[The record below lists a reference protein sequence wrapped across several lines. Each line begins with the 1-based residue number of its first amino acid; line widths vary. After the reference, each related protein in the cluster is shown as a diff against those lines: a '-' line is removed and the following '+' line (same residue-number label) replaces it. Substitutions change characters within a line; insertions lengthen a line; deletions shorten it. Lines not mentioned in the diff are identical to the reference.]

1 MKGKRLPHGKV
12 YNGWHHFLTI
22 THHKLLV
29 MHFCFQ
35 VGLYRQGLLHDLSK
49 YSPTEF
55 RTGIRYYQG
64 FKSPN
69 SAERDE
75 VGYSAA
81 WLHHKGRNKHHFEY
95 WIDIRGK
102 GDPTLV
108 GMPMPKRYVVE
119 MFCDRIAA
127 CKVYLKD
134 SYTDSSPLEYYE
146 KNIHMV
152 TMHPDTRALLVR
164 MLAMLAE
171 KGEKKTFCTV
181 KNTIVRGKSG
191 RTERHRLR
199 MTAQKQRG
207 KGQKKEEKRRY
218 RTGGF
223 SIKGQVPSGR
233 RKERRQ

>member
-1 MKGKRLPHGKV
+1 MAEIKKSGHTGEEKKVRHGSL

-22 THHKLLV
+22 THHKMLV
-29 MHFCFQ
+29 MRFCFQ

-49 YSPTEF
+49 YSPEEF

-75 VGYSAA
+75 IGYSAA

-127 CKVYLKD
+127 CKVYLKEK
-134 SYTDSSPLEYYE
+134 YTDRSPLEYYQ

-152 TMHPDTRALLVR
+152 TMHPDTRVLLVR
-164 MLAMLAE
+164 MLTMLAE
-171 KGEKKTFCTV
+171 KGEKETFRTV
-181 KNTIVRGKSG
+181 KKKIVQS
-191 RTERHRLR
+191 
-199 MTAQKQRG
+199 
-207 KGQKKEEKRRY
+207 KKKNARVVSPADGSAVR
-218 RTGGF
+218 RTGNRG
-223 SIKGQVPSGR
+223 
-233 RKERRQ
+233 